1 MPLTCVPS
9 ERTVEAVRV
18 SLVPRRQ
25 RHNGPQHGDG
35 EYLIV
40 RHHGTVMTWART
52 VADVEAAGC
61 DLASLAET
69 G

>member
-1 MPLTCVPS
+1 MS
-9 ERTVEAVRV
+9 A
-18 SLVPRRQ
+18 VPRRQ
-25 RHNGPQHGDG
+25 RHNGPNHGDG

-40 RHHGTVMTWART
+40 RHHGKVMTWART

-69 G
+69 A